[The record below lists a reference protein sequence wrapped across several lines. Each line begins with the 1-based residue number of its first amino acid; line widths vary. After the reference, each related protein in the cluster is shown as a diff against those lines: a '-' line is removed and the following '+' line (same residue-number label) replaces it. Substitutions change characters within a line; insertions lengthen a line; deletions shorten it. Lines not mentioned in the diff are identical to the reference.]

1 MPSAKRPVQAAIL
14 TLNAV
19 PRASRSTRPPNR
31 PGGGPLQ
38 GTRAIAE
45 ILFPNPAS
53 VRAEGRGRT
62 EQMAGE
68 RSVRPVRDAGAM
80 KAEAVARVAAKT
92 VMTRI
97 EAISV
102 ECWYRGATTRRFRWE
117 VLAPLLDHPTVNFHS
132 DLHTSASKS
141 LCHGPH
147 GSFRTDS
154 AAGCWLAMDSCG
166 MISLRTCH
174 A

>member
-1 MPSAKRPVQAAIL
+1 MPSAKRQVQAAIL

-117 VLAPLLDHPTVNFHS
+117 VLEHHFWITQLSTFTRIYIQAPQRVCATDLTAHSVPTRLL
-132 DLHTSASKS
+132 
-141 LCHGPH
+141 
-147 GSFRTDS
+147 
-154 AAGCWLAMDSCG
+154 AAGSRWTA
-166 MISLRTCH
+166 
-174 A
+174 AA